1 MELTEKVL
9 RKIIKEELISL
20 TEAKKYEVHYSD
32 GIRGSE
38 EFKKEADA
46 IQYAKGLINKLKELQ
61 FVSVHKPGMSSTSD
75 KKDLIAWWGKGSYWD
90 NVSKKD
96 KELIFFFSES

>member
-46 IQYAKGLINKLKELQ
+46 IAKIEMMQDKLL
-61 FVSVHKPGMSSTSD
+61 
-75 KKDLIAWWGKGSYWD
+75 DLG
-90 NVSKKD
+90 
-96 KELIFFFSES
+96 